1 MLMAD
6 KEPALPDEILHNSM
20 NNYFVFSTFCSIIN
34 GLTLTPFMPLLLWI
48 ISKTMKIYFD

>member
-1 MLMAD
+1 MAD